1 MPETSTAGI
10 FQVAFIARKMEQTP
24 RAFFQ
29 TTFESI
35 GRVCAARH
43 ARGELE
49 LQGKWRTR
57 ACVPHIP
64 YMPATG
70 LATLTTDKRTT
81 LKQRNEIN
89 HMSIF
94 KINKIDQTATVPNL
108 TAFKDNHTKERDVQN
123 IIKSNPQ
130 ILGEDLLIISE
141 ELAPCED
148 SRKRLDLL
156 ALDKSGKLVVIELKR
171 NDDGFHMDL
180 QAIRYASMI
189 RLFSIQDVIRH
200 YQDYAQEN
208 AQEKITDFLEQEI
221 DKLDFDNIRI
231 ILVNQD
237 FSRELTNSVLWLN
250 EQGLDIKCIKI
261 TQYEI
266 NNDLIWDVDTIIP
279 VKETEEYQL
288 KIKEKKNSDQEIKRE
303 FNSRDY
309 TKYTFNDLTD
319 NDKTDLTKGRLVL
332 KVVRKYCEDNP
343 ETNFTSLSQI
353 FPKKLQ
359 GSNGVLNIFGEL
371 KDYQKEGRFYIKD
384 EEIIQLK
391 NGEQI
396 AVCSQWRKDS
406 IEKFIEHVKQTLGYD
421 IVAQ

>member
-1 MPETSTAGI
+1 M
-10 FQVAFIARKMEQTP
+10 
-24 RAFFQ
+24 
-29 TTFESI
+29 
-35 GRVCAARH
+35 RV
-43 ARGELE
+43 
-49 LQGKWRTR
+49 
-57 ACVPHIP
+57 
-64 YMPATG
+64 TG
-70 LATLTTDKRTT
+70 LATLTTDNRTT

-94 KINKIDQTATVPNL
+94 KINKIDQTATVQNL
-108 TAFKDNHTKERDVQN
+108 IAFKDNHIKERDVQN
-123 IIKSNPQ
+123 IIKSNPK
-130 ILGEDLLIISE
+130 ILGEDLLIIGE
-141 ELAPCED
+141 ELSPCED
-148 SRKRLDLL
+148 SKKRLDLL

-189 RLFSIQDVIRH
+189 RLFSIQDVVRH

-208 AQEKITDFLEQEI
+208 AQEEITDFLGQEI

-266 NNDLIWDVDTIIP
+266 NNELIWDVDTIIP

-288 KIKEKKNSDQEIKRE
+288 KIKEKKSSDQEIKRE
-303 FNSRDY
+303 LNSRDY
-309 TKYTFNDLTD
+309 TKYTFNGKP
-319 NDKTDLTKGRLVL
+319 NLTKGRLVL
-332 KVVRKYCEDNP
+332 EVVRKYCKDNP
-343 ETNFTSLSQI
+343 ETDFAKLSQI

-359 GSNGVLNIFGEL
+359 GPTNGVLNIFGEL
-371 KDYQKEGRFYIKD
+371 KDYQKEGKFYIKNG
-384 EEIIQLK
+384 EIIQLK

-396 AVCSQWRKDS
+396 VVCSQWGKDNLDN
-406 IEKFIEHVKQTLGYD
+406 FIEHITQTLGYE

>member
-1 MPETSTAGI
+1 
-10 FQVAFIARKMEQTP
+10 
-24 RAFFQ
+24 
-29 TTFESI
+29 
-35 GRVCAARH
+35 
-43 ARGELE
+43 
-49 LQGKWRTR
+49 
-57 ACVPHIP
+57 
-64 YMPATG
+64 
-70 LATLTTDKRTT
+70 
-81 LKQRNEIN
+81 
-89 HMSIF
+89 MSIF
-94 KINKIDQTATVPNL
+94 QINKIDQTSTVL
-108 TAFKDNHTKERDVQN
+108 ELIAFKDNHIKERDVQN

-141 ELAPCED
+141 ELSPCED
-148 SRKRLDLL
+148 SKKRLDLL

-200 YQDYAQEN
+200 YQDYAHGN
-208 AQEKITDFLEQEI
+208 AEEEIAVFLDQEI

-266 NNDLIWDVDTIIP
+266 NNELIWDVDTIIP

-303 FNSRDY
+303 INSRDY
-309 TKYTFNDLTD
+309 TKYTFNGEPS
-319 NDKTDLTKGRLVL
+319 LTKSRLVL
-332 KVVRKYCEDNP
+332 EVVRKYCEDHP
-343 ETNFTSLSQI
+343 ETNFAKLSQI

-359 GSNGVLNIFGEL
+359 GSNGVLNIFSEL

-384 EEIIQLK
+384 KEIIQLK

-406 IEKFIEHVKQTLGYD
+406 IEKFIDHVKQTLGYE

>member
-1 MPETSTAGI
+1 
-10 FQVAFIARKMEQTP
+10 
-24 RAFFQ
+24 
-29 TTFESI
+29 
-35 GRVCAARH
+35 
-43 ARGELE
+43 
-49 LQGKWRTR
+49 
-57 ACVPHIP
+57 
-64 YMPATG
+64 
-70 LATLTTDKRTT
+70 
-81 LKQRNEIN
+81 
-89 HMSIF
+89 MSIF
-94 KINKIDQTATVPNL
+94 KINKTDQTATVQNL
-108 TAFKDNHTKERDVQN
+108 IAFKDNHIKERDVQN
-123 IIKSNPQ
+123 IIKSNPE
-130 ILGEDLLIISE
+130 ILGEDLLIIGE
-141 ELAPCED
+141 ELSPCED
-148 SRKRLDLL
+148 SKKRLDLL

-200 YQDYAQEN
+200 YQDYTQGN
-208 AQEKITDFLEQEI
+208 AQEDITDFLDQEI

-266 NNDLIWDVDTIIP
+266 KDELIWDIDTIIP

-319 NDKTDLTKGRLVL
+319 NDKTNLTKGRLVL

-343 ETNFTSLSQI
+343 ETNFTNLSQI

-384 EEIIQLK
+384 EEIIKLK

>member
-1 MPETSTAGI
+1 MPEISTAGI
-10 FQVAFIARKMEQTP
+10 FQAAFIARHMEQTP

-29 TTFESI
+29 TTFEPV
-35 GRVCAARH
+35 GRVCAARY
-43 ARGELE
+43 ARGGLR

-57 ACVPHIP
+57 ACVPHTP
-64 YMPATG
+64 YMRATG
-70 LATLTTDKRTT
+70 LATLTTDNRTT

-94 KINKIDQTATVPNL
+94 KINKNDQTATVQNL
-108 TAFKDNHTKERDVQN
+108 IAFKDNHIKERDVQN
-123 IIKSNPQ
+123 IIKSNPK

-141 ELAPCED
+141 ELSPCED
-148 SRKRLDLL
+148 SKKRLDLL

-200 YQDYAQEN
+200 YQDYAQGN
-208 AQEKITDFLEQEI
+208 AEEDITYFLDQEI

-309 TKYTFNDLTD
+309 TKYIFNGES
-319 NDKTDLTKGRLVL
+319 NLTKGRLVL
-332 KVVRKYCEDNP
+332 EVVKKYCKDNP
-343 ETNFTSLSQI
+343 ETNFTQLSQI

-359 GSNGVLNIFGEL
+359 GSNGVLNIFSEL

-384 EEIIQLK
+384 KEIIQLK

-396 AVCSQWRKDS
+396 SVCSQWRKDS
-406 IEKFIEHVKQTLGYD
+406 IDNFIEHVKQTLGYE